1 MSQLEQLFKM
11 KRMLKSKSLALGL
24 SYECV
29 VEIID
34 YSKAFAQIED
44 GEEYLYPSTF
54 EIKIESRS
62 NHFYSLRVVDGAW
75 IREGRNLLGPGR
87 TAAQVYRMIVRE
99 LKEHANE
106 NQLRKAV

>member
-1 MSQLEQLFKM
+1 MEQVFKM
-11 KRMLKSKSLALGL
+11 KRMLKAKSRELGL
-24 SYECV
+24 GYVCLLEV
-29 VEIID
+29 VD
-34 YSKAFAQIED
+34 YNKAHAQIED

-75 IREGRNLLGPGR
+75 IREGRNLSGPGR

-99 LKEHANE
+99 LKAHAKE
-106 NQLRKAV
+106 NQSRKAAV

>member
-1 MSQLEQLFKM
+1 MKQVFKM
-11 KRMLKSKSLALGL
+11 KRMLKAKSRELGL
-24 SYECV
+24 GYVCLLEV
-29 VEIID
+29 VD
-34 YSKAFAQIED
+34 YSKAFTQVED

-99 LKEHANE
+99 LKEHANDI
-106 NQLRKAV
+106 QLKKAV

>member
-1 MSQLEQLFKM
+1 MEQVFKM
-11 KRMLKSKSLALGL
+11 KRMLKSKSRELGL
-24 SYECV
+24 GYVCLLEV
-29 VEIID
+29 VD

-62 NHFYSLRVVDGAW
+62 NHFYSFRIVDGEW
-75 IREGRNLLGPGR
+75 IREGRSL
-87 TAAQVYRMIVRE
+87 TAKGLTTAQVYRRIVRE

-106 NQLRKAV
+106 IQLRKAAI